1 VALRRARLERL
12 SWRFFAALVAIFF
25 AWTNIHSNFV
35 IGLGV
40 VFLWLANENLLSL
53 RAGRILWKESLAV
66 AGACVGATLLN
77 PYGAERLLIPFWQG
91 ADPGSTTLSLEMF
104 PITEFN
110 NPLGILIVAAALLTA
125 LSAGVSR
132 AVPAWLLLF
141 AALSFFLAI
150 EHRRFINLAAVSLL
164 FVCAERVVAPGAE
177 TREDFL
183 PWAFLK
189 TFGLASLCLITLFL
203 DAFNVAGVYSDLRL
217 SRPFATE
224 AGRFAGPLVAAE
236 TASAPQPVLCG
247 HTEGSYLSFD
257 PDRRLRPLLDSG
269 MSHFSDD
276 AKRYFFFVWNEP
288 EAFNLALS
296 DLHVN
301 IVIIERDT
309 LPWIAV
315 LGRRPDWKLVDCT
328 ETGMLWRRCPPGTNA
343 MAPEDREK
351 ISRTI
356 EAMKREGNITGAFWY
371 STLLDE
377 PRASLALLAR
387 GIGPIWND
395 SIFNFL
401 ACWIDTQPVGVIEQY
416 LAERPA
422 PSLFTAMLAGR
433 VSEETQAAM
442 TRSAPPGAIDWRWK
456 LVEIRAKINAKD
468 WPGARAILETIS
480 PRPVASTAYYS
491 DWAKIDQ
498 SPSPPRAQLDAF
510 ERWQIWDG
518 ESRAFVEAMSA
529 RLNAR
534 IAYLGM

>member
-1 VALRRARLERL
+1 
-12 SWRFFAALVAIFF
+12 
-25 AWTNIHSNFV
+25 
-35 IGLGV
+35 
-40 VFLWLANENLLSL
+40 
-53 RAGRILWKESLAV
+53 
-66 AGACVGATLLN
+66 
-77 PYGAERLLIPFWQG
+77 
-91 ADPGSTTLSLEMF
+91 
-104 PITEFN
+104 
-110 NPLGILIVAAALLTA
+110 
-125 LSAGVSR
+125 
-132 AVPAWLLLF
+132 
-141 AALSFFLAI
+141 
-150 EHRRFINLAAVSLL
+150 
-164 FVCAERVVAPGAE
+164 
-177 TREDFL
+177 
-183 PWAFLK
+183 
-189 TFGLASLCLITLFL
+189 
-203 DAFNVAGVYSDLRL
+203 
-217 SRPFATE
+217 
-224 AGRFAGPLVAAE
+224 
-236 TASAPQPVLCG
+236 
-247 HTEGSYLSFD
+247 
-257 PDRRLRPLLDSG
+257 
-269 MSHFSDD
+269 
-276 AKRYFFFVWNEP
+276 
-288 EAFNLALS
+288 
-296 DLHVN
+296 
-301 IVIIERDT
+301 
-309 LPWIAV
+309 
-315 LGRRPDWKLVDCT
+315 
-328 ETGMLWRRCPPGTNA
+328 